1 MRHSSITHVGRVG
14 VGRNQRPGTV
24 RSHGPMPVT
33 IVARAVHVG
42 CTRWGGRDGVGA
54 SCEYAVSCECAARC
68 DEARD
73 RVSKF
78 NSAASLRIY
87 HVAHVCPPT
96 PTKRIYALYCYS
108 KNTRESK
115 RQNSVEIIH
124 SILLDLDSATKI
136 EQVIHDACRLDP
148 NQKKYS
154 QKIRSIIYNL
164 KSNEKFREDI
174 LQKNISIEDLPHM
187 RPADIDSTLWDPI
200 FNKAARKRKINEI
213 INRIAA

>member
-1 MRHSSITHVGRVG
+1 MD
-14 VGRNQRPGTV
+14 
-24 RSHGPMPVT
+24 
-33 IVARAVHVG
+33 
-42 CTRWGGRDGVGA
+42 RD
-54 SCEYAVSCECAARC
+54 
-68 DEARD
+68 
-73 RVSKF
+73 
-78 NSAASLRIY
+78 
-87 HVAHVCPPT
+87 
-96 PTKRIYALYCYS
+96 
-108 KNTRESK
+108 SK
-115 RQNSVEIIH
+115 RQKSVEIIH

-148 NQKKYS
+148 NHQKKYS
-154 QKIRSIIYNL
+154 QKMRSIIYNL